1 MNGNGL
7 AYDGSTGDFVFSAFF
22 PPDEGTDSGG
32 LAELFRVTTGKVAS
46 SVGPMDE
53 YAGGMAFSNIVPVE
67 LQTFT
72 VE

>member
-1 MNGNGL
+1 M
-7 AYDGSTGDFVFSAFF
+7 FSALF
-22 PPDEGTDSGG
+22 PPDEGQEGDGF
-32 LAELFRVTTGKVAS
+32 AEFFRVTTGGVAS

-53 YAGGMAFSNIVPVE
+53 YAGGMAFSTYVPVE